1 MLLTGKL
8 RVSHLA
14 SYFYWYQHQL
24 SSRLELP
31 DYLNLEVYTVP
42 TPASAKTDL
51 QVHIYIAIMK
61 KNFLSVNFTC
71 LQEPRYHVTLNINR
85 SGLPESNK
93 GQDSDEKKLVE
104 KFEKINRRRMHENLC
119 YFNECTWFYGEMSH
133 IEAQKRLINAK
144 VGSFLIR
151 YSGHPDPKY
160 SFSISLKTKPDTT
173 KSMRIV
179 LQDGL
184 FYFSS
189 LNNGKMLRFPYVLEL
204 IQFYMPQSPRTDRIK
219 TNSKQTFAELLI
231 SPLWHSP
238 PKLTHLCRL
247 EINRTDSEN
256 NRVRLG
262 SVSRNIRYYLESY
275 PFFI

>member
-1 MLLTGKL
+1 M
-8 RVSHLA
+8 A
-14 SYFYWYQHQL
+14 SYFHWYPHQL

-31 DYLNLEVYTVP
+31 NYLNLEVYTVP
-42 TPASAKTDL
+42 TPVSAKTDL
-51 QVHIYIAIMK
+51 QVHIYIAIMT

-71 LQEPRYHVTLNINR
+71 LQEPIYNVTLNLNR
-85 SGLPESNK
+85 IGLPESNK
-93 GQDSDEKKLVE
+93 GQDSDEKKLEE
-104 KFEKINRRRMHENLC
+104 KIEKINRRRMHENL
-119 YFNECTWFYGEMSH
+119 YYLNECNWFYGEMSH
-133 IEAQKRLINAK
+133 IEAQKRLTGAK

-160 SFSISLKTKPDTT
+160 SFSISMKTKPDTT

-184 FYFSS
+184 FHFTCSNDGKTLQFSH
-189 LNNGKMLRFPYVLEL
+189 VIEL
-204 IQFYMPQSPRTDRIK
+204 IQFYMPQFPRTGRIK

-238 PKLTHLCRL
+238 PKLAHLCRL

-256 NRVRLG
+256 NRIRLG
-262 SVSRNIRYYLESY
+262 PISRNIRYYLESY